1 MYVAFLLLI
10 TTLAS
15 PPQSRFTRL
24 LPDRRSGASRR
35 FGGGKRVV
43 SAFNGGLCARRQRNG
58 NRPALGT
65 TARLVHR
72 YLGNGIEVHAQ
83 RREPGQLVVVLGL
96 RSRFGY
102 VRFWLAKLVSGQLVE
117 FPRNPVHVFD
127 VGLRSLLLRFSP
139 RAPTGH
145 AGGSG

>member
-10 TTLAS
+10 TTFAS

-24 LPDRRSGASRR
+24 LPNRRSSASRR
-35 FGGGKRVV
+35 FGGDIRVI
-43 SAFNGGLCARRQRNG
+43 SAINGSLCARRQRNG
-58 NRPALGT
+58 SRPALGT
-65 TARLVHR
+65 AAGSVHR
-72 YLGNGIEVHAQ
+72 YLGDGIEVHTQ
-83 RREPGQLVVVLGL
+83 RREPGLLVVVLGL
-96 RSRFGY
+96 RSRLGY
-102 VRFWLAKLVSGQLVE
+102 MLFRLAKLVSGQRVE

-127 VGLRSLLLRFSP
+127 VGLRSLVLRFSP